1 VSGIKKLRGTSFGTS
16 EAIQN
21 KKVSEVNMQPTIPSI
36 SEQLAKYYV
45 DADPSVIPE
54 EVRARAKEI
63 ILDWLGNAIGG
74 SKLESTEMVKKA
86 LLADPY
92 PGNTTVM
99 GGGFAPAD
107 KAAFINAASSHG
119 LEMDDSNTVAC
130 GHPAVVVI
138 PATLAAAEEEG
149 ASGKDFITAVIWG
162 YDAMV
167 RVGRAVNQAKHFERG
182 FHPTATVGIFGG
194 TTAVSMIKKFDA
206 EQLKNA
212 LGIAGGFAAGN
223 LECYSDGTITKRL
236 NPGHASM
243 GAINATR
250 LAAAGYG
257 GPRWIFEGSRG
268 FLHAYSDDVAPEQM
282 LTKLDYSDFG
292 IMYTAFKPYA
302 SCKYTHAPIDCTI
315 KIMKSKGI
323 KAEDI
328 EKISVDVVSEAV
340 RAVVEPRE
348 IKYNPPVVG
357 AAQFSLPYSVAV
369 AALYGQASVDQFQE
383 KLLTDPTI
391 KAMMNRVEM
400 SHTGA
405 LDKYLPYIFAATVT
419 IETKDGR
426 KFEDLT
432 TYTKGDPENP
442 MSREELKNK
451 FFSLACRSIS
461 KEKAEALYNA
471 VMNLENIP
479 VRELTALLH

>member
-1 VSGIKKLRGTSFGTS
+1 
-16 EAIQN
+16 
-21 KKVSEVNMQPTIPSI
+21 MQPKVPSI
-36 SEQLAKYYV
+36 SEQLAQYYV
-45 DADPSVIPE
+45 EADPAVIPA
-54 EVRARAKEI
+54 EVKTRAKEI
-63 ILDWLGNAIGG
+63 ILDWLGNAVGG
-74 SKLESTEMVKKA
+74 SGLESTAMVSQAMLCDGASGKA
-86 LLADPY
+86 TL
-92 PGNTTVM
+92 V
-99 GGGFAPAD
+99 GGGYAPAD
-107 KAAFINAASSHG
+107 KAAFINAAASHG

-130 GHPAVVVI
+130 GHPSVVVI
-138 PATLAAAEEEG
+138 PATLAAAEEED
-149 ASGKDFITAVIWG
+149 ASGEDFINAVIWG

-194 TTAVSMIKKFDA
+194 TTAVSLIKKFDA
-206 EQLKNA
+206 EKLKNA
-212 LGIAGGFAAGN
+212 LGIAGGFTAGN

-250 LAAAGYG
+250 LAAAGYR

-268 FLHAYSDDVAPEQM
+268 FLHAYSDEVSPEEM
-282 LTKLDYSDFG
+282 LTHLDYTDFG
-292 IMYTAFKPYA
+292 LMYTAFKPYA

-315 KIMKSKGI
+315 KIMQNNGI
-323 KAEDI
+323 KPEDI
-328 EKISVDVVSEAV
+328 ERISVDVVKEAV

-369 AALYGQASVDQFQE
+369 AALYGQASVEQFRDD
-383 KLLTDPTI
+383 LLTDPDI

-400 SHTGA
+400 GHTGA
-405 LDKYLPYIFAATVT
+405 LDKYLPYIFAATVE
-419 IETKDGR
+419 IETKDG
-426 KFEDLT
+426 KIYKDLT

-442 MSREELKNK
+442 MTAEELKSK
-451 FFSLACRSIS
+451 FFSLACRTVSA
-461 KEKAEALYNA
+461 EKAEELYNA
-471 VMNLENIP
+471 VMDLENIS